1 MTDFTDQLMG
11 ARRRPRVWRF
21 RSLLWLPIPLLAI
34 LFQVYVPLVVPR
46 LAFLEVPLL
55 ITVFFALTRREPV
68 QGLLVGSAIGLVQDA
83 FSHNP
88 IGLFGIAKTLVGY
101 LAGSLSQ
108 RVDVDNLV
116 IRFMAGFVFFFF
128 HQFLYWAL
136 ASALLSQKLAMDPVQ
151 TAVMSLL
158 NALVAVPLFAALD
171 KL

>member
-1 MTDFTDQLMG
+1 MTDFSDRMMG

-21 RSLLWLPIPLLAI
+21 RSLLWLPIPVAAI
-34 LFQVYVPLVVPR
+34 LFQVYTPMFIGY
-46 LAFLEVPLL
+46 LAFLEAPLL
-55 ITVFFALTRREPV
+55 VTVYFALTRREPI
-68 QGLLVGSAIGLVQDA
+68 QGLLAGCAIGLAQDA

-88 IGLFGIAKTLVGY
+88 IGLFGISKTLVGY

-108 RVDVDNLV
+108 RVDVDNIV
-116 IRFMAGFVFFFF
+116 IRFLAGFVFFFF

-136 ASALLSQKLAMDPVQ
+136 ASALLSQKLALDPVQ
-151 TAVMSLL
+151 TVVMSLL

>member
-1 MTDFTDQLMG
+1 MTDFSDQIMG

-21 RSLLWLPIPLLAI
+21 RSLLWLPIPIVAI
-34 LFQVYVPLVVPR
+34 LFQVYTPMFVGY
-46 LAFLEVPLL
+46 LAFLEAPLL
-55 ITVFFALTRREPV
+55 VTVYFALTRREPV
-68 QGLLVGSAIGLVQDA
+68 AGLLAGCAIGLAQDA

-88 IGLFGIAKTLVGY
+88 IGMFGIAKSLVGY

-116 IRFMAGFVFFFF
+116 IRFLAGFVFFFF

-136 ASALLSQKLAMDPVQ
+136 ASALLSQRLAMDPIQ
-151 TAVMSLL
+151 TVVFSVL

>member
-1 MTDFTDQLMG
+1 MTDFTDQVMG

-21 RSLLWLPIPLLAI
+21 RSLLWLPIPVIGI
-34 LFQVYVPLVVPR
+34 LFQVYSPLVIPR
-46 LAFLEVPLL
+46 LAFLEAPLL
-55 ITVFFALTRREPV
+55 ITVYFALTRREPV
-68 QGLLVGSAIGLVQDA
+68 PGLLVGAAIGLVQDA

-116 IRFMAGFVFFFF
+116 IRFLAGFVFFFF

-136 ASALLSQKLAMDPVQ
+136 ASALLAQKLAMDPVQ
-151 TAVMSLL
+151 TVVMSVL

>member
-1 MTDFTDQLMG
+1 MTDFSDQIMG
-11 ARRRPRVWRF
+11 ARRSPRIWRF
-21 RSLLWLPIPLLAI
+21 RSLLWIPIPIVAI
-34 LFQVYVPLVVPR
+34 FFQVYSPMFLGY
-46 LAFLEVPLL
+46 LSFLEAPLL
-55 ITVFFALTRREPV
+55 VTVFFALTRREPIS
-68 QGLLVGSAIGLVQDA
+68 GLLAGCAIGLLQDA

-88 IGLFGIAKTLVGY
+88 IGMFGIAKSLVGY

-116 IRFMAGFVFFFF
+116 IRFMAGFVFYFF

-151 TAVMSLL
+151 TVVLSVL

>member
-1 MTDFTDQLMG
+1 MTDFSDQIMG
-11 ARRRPRVWRF
+11 ARRRPRLWRF
-21 RSLLWLPIPLLAI
+21 RSLLWIPIPILAI
-34 LFQVYVPLVVPR
+34 FFQVYSPMFLGY
-46 LAFLEVPLL
+46 LSFLEAPLL
-55 ITVFFALTRREPV
+55 VTVYFALTRREPIP
-68 QGLLVGSAIGLVQDA
+68 GLLAGCAIGLLQDA

-88 IGLFGIAKTLVGY
+88 IGMFGIAKSLVGY

-136 ASALLSQKLAMDPVQ
+136 ASALLSQKLSIDPVQ
-151 TAVMSLL
+151 TVVMSVL

>member
-1 MTDFTDQLMG
+1 MSDYSDQVMG
-11 ARRRPRVWRF
+11 ARRRPRAWRF
-21 RSLLWLPIPLLAI
+21 RSLLWLPIPISAI
-34 LFQVYVPLVVPR
+34 LFQVYTPMFIGY
-46 LAFLEVPLL
+46 LAFLEAPLL
-55 ITVFFALTRREPV
+55 VTVYYALTRREPIP
-68 QGLLVGSAIGLVQDA
+68 GLLAGCAIGLAQDA

-88 IGLFGIAKTLVGY
+88 IGLFGIAKSLVGY

-116 IRFMAGFVFFFF
+116 IRFLAGFVFFFF

-136 ASALLSQKLAMDPVQ
+136 ATALLSQKLALDPIQ
-151 TAVMSLL
+151 TVVMSVL